1 MATNRINEIHALQ
14 IIPLLYRTVSNHL
27 QTGFQKIFVGNWMW
41 SWYKFKIHKNMY
53 KNAEL
58 YGIDKNINVLSI
70 ASTFIKTQ
78 LSNIENMNLE
88 YEKEFFDFILVGN
101 ILQQFRNPQDI
112 IKYLESFLNN
122 KGKLLIGGLD
132 SGILL

>member
-1 MATNRINEIHALQ
+1 MLCKLSLYSIGQLVTICKPDFKKYLLEIGCGVGTNLRYI
-14 IIPLLYRTVSNHL
+14 
-27 QTGFQKIFVGNWMW
+27 
-41 SWYKFKIHKNMY
+41 KNMY